1 MSSHISKTAS
11 RVGLAYKNL
20 CPYLKHSSLV
30 QRKILIK
37 SKIESIALYGSPLLF
52 NESEHMQKRFMS
64 ILMRINKWIL
74 RENCFLK
81 KNSEVCEKIKVDEPE
96 QAYLKANVLHIIKI
110 IKERE
115 VDQMLDKL
123 AMNNRL
129 GSKIYIKEPHKP
141 SSKSSII
148 RHIELYNAL
157 PFELKSMK
165 ISSIKRKFKKH
176 DVVFND

>member
-1 MSSHISKTAS
+1 
-11 RVGLAYKNL
+11 
-20 CPYLKHSSLV
+20 
-30 QRKILIK
+30 
-37 SKIESIALYGSPLLF
+37 
-52 NESEHMQKRFMS
+52 
-64 ILMRINKWIL
+64 MRINKWIL
-74 RENCFLK
+74 RENCFRK
-81 KNSEVCEKIKVDEPE
+81 KNREVCGKIKVDEPE